1 MRASVRSVDLAP
13 YAGRYTV
20 IGKGATACQA
30 GSSLRPSTRISPW
43 SRGSGQTTS
52 RAAVEPTG
60 CWAAAGDAPRSRSA
74 TALAV
79 DMGPS

>member
-1 MRASVRSVDLAP
+1 M
-13 YAGRYTV
+13 GN
-20 IGKGATACQA
+20 GATACQA

-52 RAAVEPTG
+52 RDAAEP
-60 CWAAAGDAPRSRSA
+60 AAGPRPVSPQRSRSA